1 MLSLPRMLG
10 SAGAS
15 LRNRCE
21 TGLRDGSA
29 GFRID
34 TADQEPDNVQLYVA
48 DLPESPLEMSQR
60 RHRRPGRHRFG

>member
-1 MLSLPRMLG
+1 MLSLLRLLG

-21 TGLRDGSA
+21 QGLRDVSA

-34 TADQEPDNVQLYVA
+34 TADQEPDNVQLYLA
-48 DLPESPLEMSQR
+48 DLPKSPLEVFRR
-60 RHRRPGRHRFG
+60 RHRRHGKHRFG